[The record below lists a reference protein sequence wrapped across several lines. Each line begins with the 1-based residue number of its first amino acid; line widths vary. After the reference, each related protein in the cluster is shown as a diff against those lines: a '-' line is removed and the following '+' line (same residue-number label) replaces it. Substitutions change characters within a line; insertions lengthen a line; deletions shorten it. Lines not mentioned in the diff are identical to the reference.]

1 MRKLLLGVLCMTVGC
16 ATTPSSS
23 TSSTS
28 SGAPEASARPGVK
41 DSATVDELK
50 AGSEKARES
59 KDWARLQ
66 SLSRELAR
74 REPDNGEALAY
85 AGMASIMLGQKE
97 EGIAELEK
105 SVTVEDSAAV
115 RYILAS
121 VLQGE
126 EQLQRALEHL
136 ERAVV
141 LDEGAVQ
148 LWYDLALL
156 RARLGM
162 LDGAFA
168 AAERVKALAPKAAQ
182 TESLGMF
189 LAQWHAATRMP
200 QEAAAHNARGAKL
213 ALEGRMDEALAE
225 FEAAVKVAPDYAD
238 ARYNLAQLLTKK
250 GDKARA
256 EQEYRKAIP
265 GFHEREKALRA
276 DAQNN
281 LAFLLVERG
290 VKGEEPVTL
299 ARAAIETRGERPS
312 YLDTLAR
319 ACDARGDKACAVDA
333 FRKLLASS
341 ETLPFDVRTHAE
353 QRLKTLA
360 P

>member
-1 MRKLLLGVLCMTVGC
+1 MRKLLLGVLCMTVVGC
-16 ATTPSSS
+16 ATTPSS
-23 TSSTS
+23 TS
-28 SGAPEASARPGVK
+28 SGAPAASAKPEEK
-41 DSATVDELK
+41 LPASTDELK
-50 AGSEKARES
+50 AELGKARES

-74 REPDNGEALAY
+74 REPDNAEALVH
-85 AGMASIMLGQKE
+85 AGMASVMLGQKE

-105 SVTVEDSAAV
+105 SVALKDSAVV
-115 RYILAS
+115 RYILAGVFS
-121 VLQGE
+121 SEDQP
-126 EQLQRALEHL
+126 QRALEHL

-141 LDEGAVQ
+141 LDGDEVQ
-148 LWYDLALL
+148 FWYDLALL
-156 RARLGM
+156 RAQVGKF
-162 LDGAFA
+162 DEAFA
-168 AAERVKALAPKAAQ
+168 AVERVKTLAPEAPQA
-182 TESLGMF
+182 EALGMM
-189 LAQWHAATRMP
+189 LAQWHAAMRMP
-200 QEAAAHNARGAKL
+200 QEAAAHNAQGAKL
-213 ALEGRMDEALAE
+213 ATEGRMDEALAE

-250 GDKARA
+250 GDTQRA

-265 GFHEREKALRA
+265 GFHEREKVLRA

-319 ACDARGDKACAVDA
+319 ACDAKGDKACAVDA

>member
-1 MRKLLLGVLCMTVGC
+1 MRKLLLGVLCMTVVGC
-16 ATTPSSS
+16 ATTPSS
-23 TSSTS
+23 TSTS
-28 SGAPEASARPGVK
+28 SGAPAASAKPEVEIPA
-41 DSATVDELK
+41 STDELK
-50 AGSEKARES
+50 AELDKARAS
-59 KDWARLQ
+59 KDWVRLQ
-66 SLSRELAR
+66 ALSRELAR
-74 REPDNGEALAY
+74 REPDNADVLVH
-85 AGMASIMLGQKE
+85 AGMASVKLGQME

-105 SVTVEDSAAV
+105 SVAVKDNAVV
-115 RYILAS
+115 RYILAG
-121 VLQGE
+121 VLTGVDQP
-126 EQLQRALEHL
+126 QRAVEHL
-136 ERAVV
+136 ERAVE
-141 LDEGAVQ
+141 LDGDSVQ
-148 LWYDLALL
+148 YWYDLAML
-156 RARLGM
+156 RAMVGK

-168 AAERVKALAPKAAQ
+168 AAERVKELAPNAAQ
-182 TESLGMF
+182 TEGLGMF
-189 LAQWHAATRMP
+189 LAQWHAAIRMP
-200 QEAAAHNARGAKL
+200 QEAAAHNEQGARL
-213 ALEGRMDEALAE
+213 ATEGRMDEALAE

-250 GDKARA
+250 GDTQRA

-265 GFHEREKALRA
+265 GFHEREKVLRA

-319 ACDARGDKACAVDA
+319 ACDAKGDKACAVDA